1 MTRPRTPERAEFLTD
16 VITTALEGG
25 IGYWAVASSY
35 RWYHPTLD
43 GGTATP
49 GPNGTANAYATIHET
64 EGDDAIGPPLLVDV
78 DAIARALGIM
88 RKGTPEGWNARDVAR
103 CLAASA
109 ANDAGD
115 IDSGDADCIVQ
126 IAVLGSVVY
135 G

>member
-1 MTRPRTPERAEFLTD
+1 MARTRSPERQEFLSD
-16 VITTALEGG
+16 IITTALEGG
-25 IGYWAVASSY
+25 VGYWSVATAY
-35 RWYHPTLD
+35 EWFDPTTS

-88 RKGTPEGWNARDVAR
+88 RKGTPEGWNAQDVAR

-115 IDSGDADCIVQ
+115 IDAGDADCIVQ
-126 IAVLGSVVY
+126 VAVLGSVVY